1 MRHENWKN
9 NFVCAIIRSLFNLSK
24 DIDMKP
30 YTVLTVTNPKLR
42 HEVAPVAEVN
52 DEIRVIFERMIATMH
67 VEDGIGLAATQVGID
82 KRLIVMNIGDDN
94 GDNDHDHDHDH
105 HNHEGGCCGH
115 NQGTIHRLA
124 NPEIIEKSTEM
135 QTLMDGCLSVPDQHA
150 EVSRAKSVKISYLD
164 ENNKP
169 QTLEAD
175 GLLAF
180 CIQHEI
186 DHLNGVLFVDHL
198 SAIRRKLII
207 QKAMKVVAR
216 YEKEQREA

>member
-9 NFVCAIIRSLFNLSK
+9 SFVCDKVRSLFKLSK

-30 YTVLTVTNPKLR
+30 YTVLTVPNPKLR
-42 HEVAPVAEVN
+42 HEAAPVAEVN
-52 DEIRVIFERMIATMH
+52 DEIRTIFERMIATMH

-82 KRLIVMNIGDDN
+82 KRLIVMSIEDGKDDHN
-94 GDNDHDHDHDH
+94 HNHGHD
-105 HNHEGGCCGH
+105 HEGGCCGH
-115 NQGTIHRLA
+115 NHGTIHRLA
-124 NPEIIEKSTEM
+124 NPEIIEKSSES

-150 EVSRAKSVKISYLD
+150 EVSRAKSVKIRYLD
-164 ENNKP
+164 ENNDS
-169 QTLEAD
+169 QTLEAE

-198 SAIRRKLII
+198 SAIRRKLMV
-207 QKAMKVVAR
+207 QKAMKIIAR
-216 YEKEQREA
+216 QEKEQRNA